1 MPRTTKM
8 FEEAFV
14 ARSWSWYC
22 LKSYQQVVGS
32 LIPAY
37 IPDWCRSLLL
47 DLNWQLNG
55 VCWYAGLLLLWQY
68 NIYKCHRFFGVVLP
82 TESCLE
88 ELREQFRRSLM
99 VCTLCTNEFRHL
111 KCSNF
116 HWYEG
121 KLQISRWTCLWLWE
135 EVVSLEPM
143 SQTLPFNDQHMVGKI
158 QIWVAACIPLLN
170 CTSCSRFLPSPLL
183 LPDYGEI
190 SFQVWTS
197 DCQCNNF
204 IFDTGF
210 ITSLVTNRK
219 MCSALRPDHHLQE
232 LVLYLMEILNL
243 QSTLILTTQ
252 YW

>member
-14 ARSWSWYC
+14 ARSWYWYKGWYC

-32 LIPAY
+32 LIPAACLY
-37 IPDWCRSLLL
+37 IPDRHWSLLL
-47 DLNWQLNG
+47 DLNRQLNG

-99 VCTLCTNEFRHL
+99 VCTLRMNEFRHL

-121 KLQISRWTCLWLWE
+121 KLQISR
-135 EVVSLEPM
+135 
-143 SQTLPFNDQHMVGKI
+143 
-158 QIWVAACIPLLN
+158 
-170 CTSCSRFLPSPLL
+170 
-183 LPDYGEI
+183 
-190 SFQVWTS
+190 
-197 DCQCNNF
+197 
-204 IFDTGF
+204 
-210 ITSLVTNRK
+210 
-219 MCSALRPDHHLQE
+219 
-232 LVLYLMEILNL
+232 
-243 QSTLILTTQ
+243 
-252 YW
+252 